1 MSYVRGSL
9 LLLFAVLLAHAPF
22 ASATSA
28 VHKFS
33 PREAQ
38 PALDPSAPNSDHI
51 AEAPAAA
58 ATAATAAAR
67 TLAPP
72 ARGLLHVFLPGT
84 GSAPSCCTD
93 LLASSAAAGFH
104 TLGLSYQWCSKP
116 VAATAAWCDQH
127 APSDCGCQ
135 GRVHVAVC
143 EGGAVPG
150 LVDVSAASS
159 IVSRVGAALVY
170 LHAHWPE
177 EGWSRYLVTAAAAAA
192 GGRAGGGAR
201 LNGGGGGGGGGVGS
215 AIAWD
220 KIVLSGHSQGAGH
233 AAWLAKLRYSVA
245 GVVPISGPE
254 DSHPDCSWVAAGG
267 GGGGGGGAA
276 GPSATPVSRFVPLA
290 HSAEDSVEEIKANWA
305 ALGILGMGGAG
316 NGGEAAA
323 AGNASSS
330 CAVDVGDATG
340 GAAAWGGAC
349 ALLTSVKPAIDVKE
363 LRPEHCSTAVD
374 AFTPKVQQHAE
385 HAGQGG
391 GGGGRRTRRNASDDG
406 SGRAAAAEAALYAL
420 EVWPWLLGAAAAA
433 E

>member
-1 MSYVRGSL
+1 MSSGVPRGSL
-9 LLLFAVLLAHAPF
+9 LLLFAVLLGHAPI
-22 ASATSA
+22 ASATGA

-58 ATAATAAAR
+58 T
-67 TLAPP
+67 

-93 LLASSAAAGFH
+93 LLASSTAAGFH
-104 TLGLSYQWCSKP
+104 SLGVSYQWCSKP

-159 IVSRVGAALVY
+159 IVARLEAALAY
-170 LHAHWPE
+170 LHARWPE
-177 EGWSRYLVTAAAAAA
+177 EGWSRYLVTAAAA
-192 GGRAGGGAR
+192 GGREGGGAR
-201 LNGGGGGGGGGVGS
+201 RNGGGGGGGGGVGS

-233 AAWLAKLRYSVA
+233 AAWLAKLRYRVA

-254 DSHPDCSWVAAGG
+254 DTHPDCSWVAAGG
-267 GGGGGGGAA
+267 GGAA
-276 GPSATPVSRFVPLA
+276 GPSATPLSRFVPLA
-290 HSAEDSVEEIKANWA
+290 HSAEDSVEEIRANWA
-305 ALGILGMGGAG
+305 ALGILGDGDAR
-316 NGGEAAA
+316 NGGEAA
-323 AGNASSS
+323 GNASS
-330 CAVDVGDATG
+330 CAVDVGDAMG

-349 ALLTSVKPAIDVKE
+349 ALLTSVKPAGIDVKE

-374 AFTPKVQQHAE
+374 AFTPKVQHAE
-385 HAGQGG
+385 HAGQEGG
-391 GGGGRRTRRNASDDG
+391 AVARRTRRNVSDGG
-406 SGRAAAAEAALYAL
+406 SGRGAAADVALYAL